1 MLAGQRKQ
9 AEELQQQLDM
19 LRQEKEQLDSKKKRL
34 ETQYESVAG
43 RLASV
48 TTGEANPAHK
58 VRSMGRCH
66 SSRGRYNHTLPGGPH
81 LRMCRL
87 FLKVAL
93 RARLSRDVWWS

>member
-1 MLAGQRKQ
+1 MQLEKMLGGQRKQ
-9 AEELQQQLDM
+9 AEDLQLQLDM

-58 VRSMGRCH
+58 VRASHVHAHH
-66 SSRGRYNHTLPGGPH
+66 STP
-81 LRMCRL
+81 
-87 FLKVAL
+87 FLGMPAI
-93 RARLSRDVWWS
+93 